1 MQLSF
6 AGVQSEAFSS
16 KWQGNFSID
25 SNGHYKIIRQ
35 ELNVSLK
42 ASLKS
47 VIAEMDSFG
56 ADEKG
61 ASPPSVLAAHTER
74 VRVAE
79 TEGNAL

>member
-1 MQLSF
+1 M
-6 AGVQSEAFSS
+6 
-16 KWQGNFSID
+16 
-25 SNGHYKIIRQ
+25 
-35 ELNVSLK
+35 SLK